1 MFQLELMEQVLLVE
15 GGQVGVGDDGVHDD
29 FDFELFR
36 GLEFCWVLADV
47 SPIGL
52 NQVVDNF
59 KSI

>member
-15 GGQVGVGDDGVHDD
+15 GRQVGVGDDGVHDD

-36 GLEFCWVLADV
+36 GLEFCRVLADV

-52 NQVVDNF
+52 N
-59 KSI
+59 